1 MPPDRWDRVQSV
13 FLSLADLPPGER
25 AVLLDQECGGDGELR
40 AEVESLLASDGESAQ
55 IISAAIAKEAALWV
69 DVADLAGSRLG
80 SWRIIREI
88 GRGGMGTVY
97 RAVRDDDQFQK
108 QVAIKVVRHGMDTAD
123 VLERFRHE
131 RQILANLD
139 HPYIARLLDG
149 GTTPD
154 GRPFFVMDYVEGKP
168 LDVFWKENKLAVEAR
183 CRLFLR
189 ILEAVSHAHR
199 NLVVHRDLKPANIF
213 VTSDGSPKLLDFGVA
228 KLLATAPGAGPT
240 LTALNR
246 PFTPEY
252 ASPEQVHG
260 SPVTTAVDIYSLGA
274 VLYEMLTGRRA
285 QTIDSLSPSEIERV
299 VCHTEVT
306 RPSLLATGLDADLD
320 NIVLMAMRKEPARRY
335 QSVDQFA
342 DDIHRY
348 LSGRAVLARQDSFW
362 YRARKFAGR
371 NRLQISGA
379 ALIFVSLVAALVVT
393 LAQTR
398 VAQSARRTA
407 EEQRGISDRE
417 RARAEQER
425 TRAEAGFRQAELARA
440 DEAQQRR
447 HAEQGLTQL
456 LNIADKTLF
465 DIHDVVARLPGATEA
480 RQLMVKTT
488 LDYLERIQNDNGL
501 DDRLRL
507 ALGAGYSR
515 IAAIQG
521 DPLNPSLGD
530 VRGARDSYLKA
541 KALLAPLYAR
551 SGNDPDVIM
560 HWLEVETGLAALS
573 YSQSR
578 SDQTIQMYAK
588 LLPVAHRLAQL
599 APSSLPAAKQ
609 EAKIQ
614 GALTMALHPTD
625 ARAALD
631 HADRQIAILTALT
644 GRFPGDRDL
653 KRDLANSLDDA
664 AVPLTDL
671 GNYAQAAE
679 YFERSIGIREPLLE
693 IEPANVQTK
702 RGLLMADANYC
713 ALLGIPWSPN
723 MGRPAEARTY
733 CGKAS
738 ALARALSAADPQ
750 DQTARFDLG
759 YNLGQLG
766 MLDPDPDKVADSL
779 KTLEEAL
786 SVLDPIVRANPSAA
800 DPVLRVELV
809 RQYAGRRLQR
819 LGRLTEAADSFR
831 RALAELEAMTSAK
844 PGQPKGTA
852 VALGNEEGLAEV
864 YAEQGDRDA
873 ALTYARKALDRAQ
886 KYDTLTPGR
895 AVSVGH
901 LGEAYFELAWVERTL
916 GAWTQ
921 AEADAERATSLWRS
935 IEKDDDVLS
944 VHREARERTEAL
956 VREIAAHRAQ

>member
-1 MPPDRWDRVQSV
+1 MPPDRWERVQSL
-13 FLSLADLPPGER
+13 FLSLTDLPDGER
-25 AVLLDQECGGDGELR
+25 VALLDKECGGDDELR
-40 AEVESLLASDGESAQ
+40 AEVESLLASDSERGR
-55 IISAAIAKEAALWV
+55 ISAAIANEAALLV
-69 DVADLAGSRLG
+69 DVPNLAGSRLG
-80 SWRIIREI
+80 SWRIIKEI
-88 GRGGMGTVY
+88 GRGGMGTVFL
-97 RAVRDDDQFQK
+97 AVRDDDEFQK

-149 GTTPD
+149 GTTSD
-154 GRPFFVMDYVEGKP
+154 GRPFFVMEHVEGKP
-168 LDVFWKENKLAVEAR
+168 LDLFCKENKLAIKAR

-189 ILEAVSHAHR
+189 VLEAVAHAHR

-213 VTSDGSPKLLDFGVA
+213 VKSDENPKLLDFGVA
-228 KLLATAPGAGPT
+228 KLLAADAGAGVT
-240 LTALNR
+240 LTVLNR

-252 ASPEQVHG
+252 ASPEQVQG
-260 SPVTTAVDIYSLGA
+260 FPVTTAVDIYSLGA
-274 VLYEMLTGRRA
+274 VFYEMLTGLRA
-285 QTIDSLSPSEIERV
+285 QRIESVSPSEIERV

-306 RPSLLATGLDADLD
+306 RPSLLAPGLDADLD

-348 LSGRAVLARQDSFW
+348 LSGRAVMARQDSFW
-362 YRARKFAGR
+362 YRTRKFVGR
-371 NRLQISGA
+371 NRFQISGV
-379 ALIFVSLVAALVVT
+379 ALIFASLVAALVVT
-393 LAQTR
+393 LAQAR
-398 VAQSARRTA
+398 VAQSARRVA
-407 EEQRGISDRE
+407 EEQRGVSDQERTRAERE
-417 RARAEQER
+417 RARAE
-425 TRAEAGFRQAELARA
+425 AGFQQAVLARA
-440 DEAQQRR
+440 DEAQQRL
-447 HAEQGLTQL
+447 HAEQSLTQL
-456 LNIADKTLF
+456 LNIADKALF
-465 DIHDVVARLPGATEA
+465 DIHDVVARLPGAVEA

-488 LDYLERIQNDNGL
+488 LDYLERIQKENGL

-530 VRGARDSYLKA
+530 VKGARDSYLKA
-541 KALLAPLYAR
+541 EVLLAPLYAR
-551 SGNDPDVIM
+551 GKDDPDVIM
-560 HWLEVETGLAALS
+560 HWLEAEMGLAALS

-578 SDQTIQMYAK
+578 SAQTIQMYAR
-588 LLPVAHRLAQL
+588 LLPIAHRLAEL
-599 APSSLPAAKQ
+599 APSNLQAAKR
-609 EAKIQ
+609 EAEIE
-614 GALTMALHPTD
+614 GALNMALVPAD
-625 ARAALD
+625 LRAALD
-631 HADRQIAILTALT
+631 HANRQIAILTALI

-653 KRDLANSLDDA
+653 KRDLATALDDA

-679 YFERSIGIREPLLE
+679 YFERSIGIREALLE

-702 RGLLMADANYC
+702 RGLEMAYANYC

-733 CGKAS
+733 CGKAL
-738 ALARALSAADPQ
+738 ALARELSAADPK

-766 MLDPDPDKVADSL
+766 MVEPDPDKVADSL
-779 KTLEEAL
+779 KILEEAL
-786 SVLDPIVRANPSAA
+786 SIFDPMVRANPTAA
-800 DPVLRVELV
+800 DLVLRVELV
-809 RQYAGRRLQR
+809 RQYEGHRLQR

-852 VALGNEEGLAEV
+852 VTLGNEEGLAEI
-864 YAEQGDRDA
+864 YAGQGDNNA
-873 ALTYARKALDRAQ
+873 ALTYAQKALTRAQ
-886 KYDTLTPGR
+886 KYNALTPDR
-895 AVSVGH
+895 AVSIGH

-916 GAWTQ
+916 GAWAQ
-921 AEADAERATSLWRS
+921 AGADAERAISLWRS
-935 IEKDDDVLS
+935 IDKDNDVTS

-956 VREIAAHRAQ
+956 IREIAAHRPQ